1 MTKPIS
7 VESDCLPLILVNFI
21 SRGVFSVSSFVS
33 RRNFIGATCSA
44 AVLLPSLR
52 FSVQAQSDGDSIAVT
67 TTVGMIADAVKNIGG
82 DLVTV
87 TSLMGAGV
95 DPHLYKPSAGD
106 IDKLEN
112 ADAIFYGGLHLEG
125 RMVDVLEQILAGGKV
140 GAAVSETV
148 DPDQIIEMDG
158 APDPHLWFD
167 VALWSEALASIP
179 EQLAALDSENATT
192 YESNWT
198 TYQSALTA
206 LDTYAMEQIGT
217 IPEEQRVLV
226 TAHDAFNYFGRRYG
240 MEVRGIQGMST
251 ASEAGAGDIMDL
263 ADFLAERQIKAI
275 FVESSIPHQTI
286 EALKEAVTSRGWS
299 IEIGGELFSDA
310 MGEDG
315 TPEGTYEGMVR
326 HNVDVIVGALT

>member
-1 MTKPIS
+1 M
-7 VESDCLPLILVNFI
+7 
-21 SRGVFSVSSFVS
+21 SSFIS

-44 AVLLPSLR
+44 AILLSSLR
-52 FSVQAQSDGDSIAVT
+52 LSVQAQSDGESIAVT

-87 TSLMGAGV
+87 TSLMGPGV

-226 TAHDAFNYFGRRYG
+226 TAHDAFNYFGQRYG

-326 HNVDVIVGALT
+326 HNVDVIVGALA